1 MALNVQE
8 MQRNSM
14 MRMLNVG
21 DGTEYPWKVLIS
33 DKFCKEVGFPLIQVG
48 GIRSAGVTLHLNIN
62 SERTPLLDTPA
73 VYFVQ
78 PTPENVARIAKD
90 VEKGLYPAV
99 YVNFA
104 STTPRQ
110 LLEQLAKEVIKS
122 GGMHKVAGIFDRYMS
137 FASLSP
143 TLFTLNLPKAYHA
156 VHSPSASDRDIQ
168 QHIELVVDGLLSVLV
183 TTKSLPIIRCPPGEA
198 AEMVARRLDQRLREL
213 LAMGSAGANLFT
225 SSGAGGSTIATMEPT
240 ASQRP
245 MLCILDRDVDLVT
258 MLNHTWTYQAMAQ
271 DLLSMRLNCMTVPVN
286 DDSDSSAPP
295 QPQTYSLEDGDKFW
309 EAHAGDPFP
318 TVAEAVTEAVE
329 EFQKT
334 REGMITSK
342 SSEGSGTQDLA
353 AAFNLMPEMRQ
364 KKRLIDMHTNIA
376 TALMKEVGAREL
388 HRYYEMEDQFSSQSL
403 GTSISQLEQLLR
415 DGQRGTIADKTRAL
429 MVLYL
434 TKPSM
439 SASQVQSLIEALQA
453 NNGDVSG
460 MQYLQHLASIRNMT
474 APSLVPAPGA
484 PAAAA
489 PGPAGGTAAALV
501 GGALGLADRL
511 RQGGQGLLAAGMQGL
526 ENVLPSRKESVV
538 CQILDSLM
546 DQKPTPVTDNYLY
559 LDPKAANGE
568 AAPRIRMPFRRSFA
582 FMVGGGNY
590 VEMQSVQDWA
600 EARGRHVVYGS
611 TDMVAPTDF
620 LEELCELGRAQGGG
634 GGT

>member
-14 MRMLNVG
+14 MRMLNIDNG
-21 DGTEYPWKVLIS
+21 SESLAPQTWKVLIS
-33 DKFCKEVGFPLIQVG
+33 DKFCKEIGFPLIQVG
-48 GIRSAGVTLHLNIN
+48 GLRSAGVTLHLNIN
-62 SERTPLLDTPA
+62 SERTPLIDIPA

-90 VEKGLYPAV
+90 VEKGLYPNV

-104 STTPRQ
+104 TTTPRN
-110 LLEQLAKEVIKS
+110 LLEQLAKEVIES
-122 GGMHKVAGIFDRYMS
+122 GTAHKVAGIFDRYMS

-143 TLFTLNLPKAYHA
+143 TLFTLNLPKAYET
-156 VHSPSASDRDIQ
+156 VHSVAASDRDIQ
-168 QHIELVVDGLLSVLV
+168 LHIERVVDGLLSVLA

-198 AEMVARRLDQRLREL
+198 AEMVARRLDQRIREL
-213 LAMGSAGANLFT
+213 LRSPAGADLF
-225 SSGAGGSTIATMEPT
+225 SGAGGNAAAALEP
-240 ASQRP
+240 AANQRP
-245 MLCILDRDVDLVT
+245 LLCILDRDVDLVT
-258 MLNHTWTYQAMAQ
+258 MLNHTWTYQAMTQ
-271 DLLSMRLNCMTVPVN
+271 DLLDMRLNTMTVPVA
-286 DDSDSSAPP
+286 DDKDASAPP
-295 QPQTYSLEDGDKFW
+295 KPQVYSLEDGDKFW
-309 EAHAGDPFP
+309 EEHAGDPFP
-318 TVAEAVTEAVE
+318 TVAEAVTKAVE
-329 EFQKT
+329 EFANT
-334 REGMITSK
+334 REGMVSSK

-353 AAFNLMPEMRQ
+353 AAFAQMPEMRQ
-364 KKRLIDMHTNIA
+364 KKRCIDMHTNIA

-403 GTSISQLEQLLR
+403 GTSISQLEQLMQ

-439 SASQVQSLIEALQA
+439 SAPQVHGLIDALQA
-453 NNGDVSG
+453 SNGDASG
-460 MQYLQHLASIRNMT
+460 MKYLQHLASIRNMT

-484 PAAAA
+484 QAAAA
-489 PGPAGGTAAALV
+489 PGPAGGAAALV
-501 GGALGLADRL
+501 GGALGGLASRI
-511 RQGGQGLLAAGMQGL
+511 QKGGQGLLAAGMQGL

-538 CQILDSLM
+538 CQILDSAM
-546 DQKPTPVTDNYLY
+546 DQKPIPATENYLY

-568 AAPRIRMPFRRSFA
+568 AAPRIRMPFRRAFA

-600 EARGRHVVYGS
+600 QARGRHVVYGS
-611 TDMVAPTDF
+611 TDLVAPTQF
-620 LEELCELGRAQGGG
+620 LEELSELGRGQGPR
-634 GGT
+634 